1 MTEQTPRTRFFWA
14 GWIAAGVL
22 LLIAA
27 GVGVYA
33 ANLNQRFVDVELRL
47 VDAVTRMQFAQQQAA
62 DTASELTSMR
72 QNLAL
77 LTAPDAVEMKLTGR
91 APAPEATARAFVS
104 RASGLLF
111 TASRL
116 PPIADEGVLQL
127 WFLTSGGPVSA
138 GVVQAGESGSIVAAF
153 DVPKDLAT
161 LTGFAAS
168 AERAGGSEKPTG
180 PFLLSTQ

>member
-1 MTEQTPRTRFFWA
+1 MTEHTPHTKFFWA

-22 LLIAA
+22 LVIAA

-33 ANLNQRFVDVELRL
+33 ANLNRQIEDVELRL

-62 DTASELTSMR
+62 DTSRELTSMR
-72 QNLAL
+72 ENLAL
-77 LTAPDAVEMKLTGR
+77 LTASDGVEMTLTGR
-91 APAPEATARAFVS
+91 PPAPEATARAFVS

-116 PPIADEGVLQL
+116 PPVADDGVLQL

-138 GVVQAGESGSIVAAF
+138 GVVQPGEAGAIVAAF
-153 DVPKDLAT
+153 DVPKDLPT

-168 AERAGGSEKPTG
+168 AERAGGSAKPTG
-180 PFLLSTQ
+180 PFLLTTR